1 MGQLGGQTSTLTSH
15 RSQCHILVI
24 HIFGSG
30 ISSTVCLYVT
40 ASMAFVFHSVTL
52 KVFFYQRTSRWKWE
66 FTRICNWCI
75 TGTWT
80 KFLDT
85 GVFTRTRCPQDVKL
99 LGTWIKREKEERW
112 GWWCYG
118 CMFFT
123 CFLQIKC
130 SYYSWHPL
138 LKCWHLVYFFLSTGF
153 RKWARRVFILQE
165 AGKSW
170 QLFDFSFTI
179 KGKF

>member
-24 HIFGSG
+24 HIFGSV

-85 GVFTRTRCPQDVKL
+85 GVFTRTWCPQDVKL

-118 CMFFT
+118 CMFFYMFPANKMQLL
-123 CFLQIKC
+123 FLTPTVEVLTF
-130 SYYSWHPL
+130 S
-138 LKCWHLVYFFLSTGF
+138 VFLSFDRFQKMGTESLHS
-153 RKWARRVFILQE
+153 ARSR
-165 AGKSW
+165 
-170 QLFDFSFTI
+170 
-179 KGKF
+179 